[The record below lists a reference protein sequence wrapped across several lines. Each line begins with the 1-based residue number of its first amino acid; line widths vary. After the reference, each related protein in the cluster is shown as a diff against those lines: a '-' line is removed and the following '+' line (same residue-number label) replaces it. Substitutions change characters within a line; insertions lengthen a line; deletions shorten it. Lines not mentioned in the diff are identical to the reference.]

1 MSYLET
7 LPRRIVT
14 VYLPLAVILIILL
27 FPFYWM
33 ALTAIK
39 PDEQLLDLDTY
50 SPFWTW
56 TPTFKHIYKLL
67 FETNYPRWLWNTMI
81 IAVAATILSIIASVL
96 AAYAIVRL
104 RYRGAQF
111 VGGAIFLAY
120 LIPPSILF
128 IPLSTVV
135 FQYGLFD
142 TPFALILTYPT
153 ILIPFSTWLL
163 MGYFK
168 TIPFELEEC
177 ALIDGASRWQ
187 ILLKIVLP
195 LAVPGLISAFIFC
208 FTLCWN
214 EFIYAL
220 TFISSTQN
228 KTVPVAIVNEF
239 VDGDIYRWGSLMA
252 GALVRLT
259 AARRALRFL
268 RRALRVGDDRCG
280 QRVTNQGGINVRRSP
295 RTQAADPGTQAVLR
309 VGCAARLAD
318 HPHRRRLEPDH
329 PRLGQAGAGNGK
341 SPTRICPDGV

>member
-1 MSYLET
+1 MTDAFIQKVSDPKAILNASAPGPDSSEGMSYLDS
-7 LPRRIVT
+7 LPRRLVT
-14 VYLPLAVILIILL
+14 LYLPLGIILVVLL

-33 ALTAIK
+33 ALTSIK
-39 PDEQLLDLDTY
+39 PDEQLLDFEKY

-56 TPTFKHIYKLL
+56 NPTFKHIAKLL
-67 FETNYPRWLWNTMI
+67 FDTDYPRWLWNTML
-81 IAVAATILSIIASVL
+81 VATCATAISIGASVL

-104 RYRGAQF
+104 RYRGAQW

-120 LIPPSILF
+120 LVPPSILF

-187 ILLKIVLP
+187 ILVKIVLP
-195 LAVPGLISAFIFC
+195 LAIPGLISAFIFC

-220 TFISSTQN
+220 TFISSTQY
-228 KTVPVAIVNEF
+228 KTVPVAIVTAL

-252 GALVRLT
+252 GALLGSLPVAIFYMFFVEYYVSSLT
-259 AARRALRFL
+259 
-268 RRALRVGDDRCG
+268 G
-280 QRVTNQGGINVRRSP
+280 
-295 RTQAADPGTQAVLR
+295 AVK
-309 VGCAARLAD
+309 
-318 HPHRRRLEPDH
+318 E
-329 PRLGQAGAGNGK
+329 
-341 SPTRICPDGV
+341 

>member
-1 MSYLET
+1 MTDALAGKAATARDVLTGSAPLADATEGMSYLHS
-7 LPRRIVT
+7 LPRRLVT
-14 VYLPLAVILIILL
+14 LYLPLSIILFVLL

-33 ALTAIK
+33 GLTSIK
-39 PDEQLLDLDTY
+39 PDEQLLDLETY

-56 TPTFKHIYKLL
+56 NPTIKHIYKLL
-67 FETNYPRWLWNTMI
+67 FETDYPTWLWNTMLV
-81 IAVAATILSIIASVL
+81 AVCATALSIIASVL

-104 RYRGAQF
+104 RYKGAQW

-120 LIPPSILF
+120 LVPPSILF

-187 ILLKIVLP
+187 ILARIVLP
-195 LAVPGLISAFIFC
+195 LVDAGADLGIHFLLHVVLERIHLRPHL
-208 FTLCWN
+208 
-214 EFIYAL
+214 
-220 TFISSTQN
+220 SSLPTQY
-228 KTVPVAIVNEF
+228 KTVPVAIVTAL

-252 GALVRLT
+252 GAMIGSLPLVILYAFFVEHYVSAMT
-259 AARRALRFL
+259 
-268 RRALRVGDDRCG
+268 G
-280 QRVTNQGGINVRRSP
+280 
-295 RTQAADPGTQAVLR
+295 AVK
-309 VGCAARLAD
+309 
-318 HPHRRRLEPDH
+318 E
-329 PRLGQAGAGNGK
+329 
-341 SPTRICPDGV
+341 

>member
-1 MSYLET
+1 MTDALADRAPLTDHSEGMSYLQS
-7 LPRRIVT
+7 LPRRLVT
-14 VYLPLAVILIILL
+14 LYLPLSIILLVLL

-33 ALTAIK
+33 ALTSIK
-39 PDEQLLDLDTY
+39 PDDQLLDMDKV
-50 SPFWTW
+50 SPFWT
-56 TPTFKHIYKLL
+56 TAPTLKHFYKLL
-67 FETNYPRWLWNTMI
+67 FETSYPLWLWNTMFV
-81 IAVAATILSIIASVL
+81 AVSATILSIIASVL

-104 RYRGAQF
+104 RYRGANW
-111 VGGAIFLAY
+111 VGAAIFLAY

-135 FQYGLFD
+135 FQFGLFD

-187 ILLKIVLP
+187 ILTKIVLP
-195 LAVPGLISAFIFC
+195 LSVPGLISAFIFC

-220 TFISSTQN
+220 TFLSTTSE

-252 GALVRLT
+252 GALAGSLPLVILYAFFVEHYV
-259 AARRALRFL
+259 AAMT
-268 RRALRVGDDRCG
+268 G
-280 QRVTNQGGINVRRSP
+280 
-295 RTQAADPGTQAVLR
+295 AVK
-309 VGCAARLAD
+309 
-318 HPHRRRLEPDH
+318 E
-329 PRLGQAGAGNGK
+329 
-341 SPTRICPDGV
+341 